1 MQAIYLKNDELI
13 GSTKNKIN
21 KSKCGENVSH
31 LEITEAVLVYYKIVN
46 NDYQH
51 DS

>member
-1 MQAIYLKNDELI
+1 MQAIYLKNDELL

-21 KSKCGENVSH
+21 KSECGENVSL
-31 LEITEAVLVYYKIVN
+31 LEITEVVLVYYKIVN